1 MKKEKR
7 ALHLNNLTK
16 EDLKNIAKIIV
27 KNNNKIYEN
36 TLKDLT
42 EGVKSSRYEYL
53 TYNDNFGW
61 ERIMFID
68 IEREITFAEFKQL
81 FKNKNKID

>member
-1 MKKEKR
+1 MKKEKV

-42 EGVKSSRYEYL
+42 EGVKSSSYEYL
-53 TYNDNFGW
+53 TYNYNFGW
-61 ERIMFID
+61 ERIMFIE

>member
-1 MKKEKR
+1 MKKEKI

-42 EGVKSSRYEYL
+42 EGVKSSSYEYL
-53 TYNDNFGW
+53 TYNYNFGW
-61 ERIMFID
+61 ERIMFIE

>member
-1 MKKEKR
+1 MKKEKV

-36 TLKDLT
+36 TLKDLI
-42 EGVKSSRYEYL
+42 EGIKSSRYEYL
-53 TYNDNFGW
+53 IYSDTHGW
-61 ERIMFID
+61 ERIMFVD